1 MSEGQVRETEAK
13 KFQFVDPFCGKKTV
27 APVIEKDLKRDPN
40 KMEEIALELDKE
52 TGNTNVVI
60 TGTRDLDKEIQEFK
74 DQTGFEGMRKL
85 IAQGKATPRDF
96 FDDGKHGQDVS
107 GLPDNVHDAY
117 RAAQA
122 NNAES
127 ANLFKKLGISPIY
140 SADGSI
146 DMAATE
152 NAISNAIKS
161 VFDAAQNKEVKE
173 DETK

>member
-1 MSEGQVRETEAK
+1 MSERQVREVEK
-13 KFQFVDPFCGKKTV
+13 KTVYLVDPFTGKTT
-27 APVIEKDLKRDPN
+27 PCEPLPETLIRDAN
-40 KMEEIALELDKE
+40 AMEEIALELDKE
-52 TGNTNVVI
+52 TGNTNIVI
-60 TGTRDLDKEIQEFK
+60 TGHRDLDKEIQEFK

-107 GLPDNVHDAY
+107 GLPDNVNDAY

-122 NNAES
+122 NNAQS
-127 ANLFKKLGISPIY
+127 DNLFKKLGISPIY
-140 SADGSI
+140 NADGSI

-161 VFDAAQNKEVKE
+161 VFESAQNKEVKE

>member
-1 MSEGQVRETEAK
+1 MSEGQVREVEK
-13 KFQFVDPFCGKKTV
+13 KTVYLLDPFTGKKTLSE
-27 APVIEKDLKRDPN
+27 PLPETLKRDAN
-40 KMEEIALELDKE
+40 AMEEIALELDKE
-52 TGNTNVVI
+52 TGNTNIVI
-60 TGTRDLDKEIQEFK
+60 TGHRDLDKEIQEFK

-107 GLPDNVHDAY
+107 GLPDNVNDAY
-117 RAAQA
+117 RVAQA
-122 NNAES
+122 NNAQS
-127 ANLFKKLGISPIY
+127 DNLFKKLGISPIY
-140 SADGSI
+140 NADGSI

-161 VFDAAQNKEVKE
+161 VFESAQKKEVKE

>member
-1 MSEGQVRETEAK
+1 MSEGQVK
-13 KFQFVDPFCGKKTV
+13 KAEEKTVYFVDPFSGKKTL
-27 APVIEKDLKRDPN
+27 ALSLEKDLVRDPN
-40 KMEEIALELDKE
+40 KMDEIALELDKE
-52 TGNTNVVI
+52 TGNTKIVI

-85 IAQGKATPRDF
+85 ISQGKATPRDF
-96 FDDGKHGQDVS
+96 FDDGQHGQDVT

-127 ANLFKKLGISPIY
+127 DNLFKKLGISPIY
-140 SADGSI
+140 NADGSI
-146 DMAATE
+146 DMTATE

-161 VFDAAQNKEVKE
+161 VFDAAQKKEVKE
-173 DETK
+173 DEAK

>member
-1 MSEGQVRETEAK
+1 MSEGQVKTVEK
-13 KFQFVDPFCGKKTV
+13 KKVQFVDPFSGKKTF
-27 APVIEKDLKRDPN
+27 APSLDAPLIRDAN
-40 KMEEIALELDKE
+40 KMDELALELDKE
-52 TGNTNVVI
+52 TGNTKVVI
-60 TGTRDLDKEIQEFK
+60 TGARDLDKEIQEFK

-96 FDDGKHGQDVS
+96 FDDGKHGQDVV

-127 ANLFKKLGISPIY
+127 ANLFGKLGIKPVY
-140 SADGSI
+140 NPDGSI
-146 DMAATE
+146 NMEATE
-152 NAISNAIKS
+152 NVITNAIKT